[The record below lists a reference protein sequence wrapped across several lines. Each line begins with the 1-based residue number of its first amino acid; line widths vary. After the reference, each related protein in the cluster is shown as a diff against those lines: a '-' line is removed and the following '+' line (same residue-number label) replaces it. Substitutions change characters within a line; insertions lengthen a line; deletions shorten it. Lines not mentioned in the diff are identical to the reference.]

1 MIDHIQKPVLEPE
14 AWAAAQ
20 VEAVAVEV
28 EKRARR
34 RKAKDEP
41 PAKVRGV
48 FFRARADGE
57 VIGPENKRGECPR
70 GEWWALFY
78 DGNGRRHR
86 EKAGTRAAALA
97 LYQRRKTEVRQG
109 RLFPET
115 LRRTQ
120 AVSLKALCA
129 EYVASLKVNGK
140 DLGEQSKARLA
151 EVQAILGDVP
161 AASIRPQDI
170 ERLKSTLAETAARG
184 RKDIEDSTKER
195 PRRPASVN
203 RFLQALK
210 AAYNVARRNGLV
222 DKNPVVDV
230 RLLREN
236 NKRVREMSPTE
247 EQAVLTALAP
257 VQRRFGADLRPMGCG
272 S

>member
-1 MIDHIQKPVLEPE
+1 MSEHAKAVDPE

-20 VEAVAVEV
+20 VDAVAVEA

-57 VIGPENKRGECPR
+57 VIGPENKRGE
-70 GEWWALFY
+70 WWALFY
-78 DGNGRRHR
+78 DGDGRRHR

-140 DLGEQSKARLA
+140 AHGEPRRRLA
-151 EVQAILGDVP
+151 EVLDILGDI
-161 AASIRPQDI
+161 AAGS
-170 ERLKSTLAETAARG
+170 L
-184 RKDIEDSTKER
+184 R
-195 PRRPASVN
+195 PRDMRHTRAVPRASTGFCKTFV
-203 RFLQALK
+203 
-210 AAYNVARRNGLV
+210 RRTTWPDAMV
-222 DKNPVVDV
+222 WWTRTPW
-230 RLLREN
+230 R
-236 NKRVREMSPTE
+236 T
-247 EQAVLTALAP
+247 
-257 VQRRFGADLRPMGCG
+257 
-272 S
+272 